1 VLVTNNASDFRKI
14 YATTSLHAALVII
27 VPNVGRA
34 LQARLFRAALE
45 AVPEPDD
52 LVNSV
57 LEVSI
62 DGEEVTLDF
71 YDLPEDPSA

>member
-14 YATTSLHAALVII
+14 YATTSLHAGLIII

-34 LQARLFRAALE
+34 LQATLFRAALE
-45 AVPEPDD
+45 ALAMPDD
-52 LVNSV
+52 LVNRV

-62 DGEEVTLDF
+62 DGEDVTLDH
-71 YDLPEDPSA
+71 YDLPPDPPT